1 MCNENNLSFHRLMS
15 LVLVASQA
23 DGITIA
29 EEPSVR
35 PCLFFSNPLFSSTP
49 LLSAVEDEHKAAAD
63 ADDADTIADEMADP
77 YPHTTPTFQVN
88 ERPFSLRACLHPVSC
103 ALACLIGRC
112 CSACSFL
119 LVYQHIIKVAVVYH
133 KRTVLLVYQH
143 PPPPPHYSNRTD

>member
-1 MCNENNLSFHRLMS
+1 MS

-88 ERPFSLRACLHPVSC
+88 DASLQLESLFTPCQLCISMPDWP
-103 ALACLIGRC
+103 
-112 CSACSFL
+112 
-119 LVYQHIIKVAVVYH
+119 
-133 KRTVLLVYQH
+133 VLL
-143 PPPPPHYSNRTD
+143 SM